1 MERVKFAGGLGE
13 ADRPEVERT
22 FKQLISRLE
31 DRRAEMEL
39 SVKDRDLP
47 GMKMTLEAKIH
58 GMPKMV
64 AVSDEARFTDALQD
78 VSSDML
84 RQVNDQQR
92 RSEPQNNRSRRE
104 TIRGS

>member
-13 ADRPEVERT
+13 VDRPEVERT
-22 FKQLISRLE
+22 FRQLIGRLE
-31 DRRAEMEL
+31 DRQADLEL

-47 GMKMTLEAKIH
+47 GMKTTLEARVH

-78 VSSDML
+78 VSGDML
-84 RQVNDQQR
+84 RQVNDHQR
-92 RSEPQNNRSRRE
+92 QSEPRNNRARRE
-104 TIRGS
+104 TIRR